1 MATQAGEETTQKERR
16 PSTRRNRDYSV
27 KINWT
32 YELNSALYKC
42 HEKADKSQYGYRGR
56 LKKEWD
62 KCQSKYTH
70 LTSNH
75 LATQVTRVITKGL
88 IRETSGNAESGK
100 GPGELRAEEEN
111 NVEIEQNERLSAE
124 THPNTQS
131 TQTTAETSENH
142 SREGIPPETT
152 PQLEDKLNEM
162 IGEIKPDW
170 VNNYEKYFNMNI
182 EDRQYMT
189 KKDRKIEDIEL
200 RAANKIMEE
209 IIENDKNVTLWKIN
223 VMQYTTAVTLLA
235 RHGKLRQ
242 KKNDRPKKK
251 TPGWISNFKNKINA
265 IRRKLSHVTLL
276 LNYKGKLT
284 RKQQNIKRKLKRM
297 YGSVK
302 TSRME
307 EIKVQLTHELKVT
320 SKILRYKKRVAERQ
334 RINSLFN
341 TSPKSVYR
349 EFRKDSKVEVTTSPS
364 KENVRQ
370 FWDNIWAKPGTFNK
384 EASWLPKLRNEY
396 CRNVET
402 RIQAIKEEHFNQI
415 TDKLK
420 DSNSSG
426 RDLVVGYWIK
436 HNHSL
441 HPATFELY

>member
-1 MATQAGEETTQKERR
+1 
-16 PSTRRNRDYSV
+16 
-27 KINWT
+27 
-32 YELNSALYKC
+32 
-42 HEKADKSQYGYRGR
+42 
-56 LKKEWD
+56 
-62 KCQSKYTH
+62 
-70 LTSNH
+70 
-75 LATQVTRVITKGL
+75 
-88 IRETSGNAESGK
+88 
-100 GPGELRAEEEN
+100 
-111 NVEIEQNERLSAE
+111 
-124 THPNTQS
+124 
-131 TQTTAETSENH
+131 
-142 SREGIPPETT
+142 
-152 PQLEDKLNEM
+152 
-162 IGEIKPDW
+162 
-170 VNNYEKYFNMNI
+170 MNI

-251 TPGWISNFKNKINA
+251 TPGWISNFENKINA

-307 EIKVQLTHELKVT
+307 EIKAQLTHELKVT
-320 SKILRYKKRVAERQ
+320 SKILRDKKRVTERQ
-334 RINSLFN
+334 RISSLFN

-349 EFRKDSKVEVTTSPS
+349 EFRKDSKVEVTTLPS

-396 CRNVET
+396 CQNVET
-402 RIQAIKEEHFNQI
+402 RI
-415 TDKLK
+415 
-420 DSNSSG
+420 
-426 RDLVVGYWIK
+426 
-436 HNHSL
+436 
-441 HPATFELY
+441 